1 MRVKTILFPV
11 DFSGR
16 SRLAVPYVRALAGH
30 FQARLLTVHVVDPV
44 QHMVQL
50 FGGAGVA
57 PEDVESRWVTHGRA
71 RLEDFVRQEL
81 AGLNVERIVEEGE
94 AAQLVVEIARRRDA
108 DWIMMPTHGFA
119 GLRRFVLGSVT
130 ARVLHDAICPVW
142 TAAIHEDG
150 QDAAAPHPKEIL
162 CAVDLD
168 ARAEKTIAFAWAL
181 AASLGAELRLVH
193 AAPAL
198 ANNGV
203 DWAAGDVNDQVARR
217 AYDSLGALVH
227 AQGAKASIEVHS
239 GEAARVIRAV
249 ALERR
254 TDLVVIAR
262 GAAAEGMGRLR
273 AHSYGIIN
281 EAPCPVLSV

>member
-1 MRVKTILFPV
+1 MRVKTLLFPV
-11 DFSGR
+11 DFSTR
-16 SRLAVPYVRALAGH
+16 SRLAAPYVRAMAQRFEAELLA
-30 FQARLLTVHVVDPV
+30 AHVVDPV
-44 QHMVQL
+44 QHMAQFLGSVD
-50 FGGAGVA
+50 
-57 PEDVESRWVTHGRA
+57 PEDLEARWLVQGRA
-71 RLEDFVRQEL
+71 RLEEFAHQEL
-81 AGLNVERIVEEGE
+81 RDCRATLIVEPGE
-94 AAQLVVEIARRRDA
+94 AAQSLVSLARVRDV

-150 QDAAAPHPKEIL
+150 QDAARAEPRQIL

-168 ARAEKTIAFAWAL
+168 GGQAERTLVFAGAL
-181 AASLGAELRLVH
+181 AHRFGASLRVLH
-193 AAPAL
+193 ATPAL
-198 ANNGV
+198 ANSNTNWL
-203 DWAAGDVNDQVARR
+203 DGDVNDQVAQR
-217 AYDSLGALVH
+217 AYDALGAMLAAHQIQAELAVH
-227 AQGAKASIEVHS
+227 A

-249 ALERR
+249 ALESAA
-254 TDLVVIAR
+254 DLVVIAR